1 MTTAIYA
8 RVSTKGQDTDNQID
22 QLREVARKAGWEIS
36 ETFVDHGISGAKGR
50 NQRPGLDSLLKAVTR
65 REITRVMVWSVDR
78 LGRSLQDL
86 IATLNEINDSGAD
99 LYLHQQSIDT
109 STPAGRALFGMLGV
123 FAEFERSI
131 ISNRVRAGLE
141 KAKARGQKLGRKAVA
156 PITKTQIREL
166 RAKGLSQTKIA
177 NRVGL
182 SQAKVSQVLREAPS

>member
-22 QLREVARKAGWEIS
+22 QLREVAMKAGWEIS

-156 PITKTQIREL
+156 P
-166 RAKGLSQTKIA
+166 TKIA